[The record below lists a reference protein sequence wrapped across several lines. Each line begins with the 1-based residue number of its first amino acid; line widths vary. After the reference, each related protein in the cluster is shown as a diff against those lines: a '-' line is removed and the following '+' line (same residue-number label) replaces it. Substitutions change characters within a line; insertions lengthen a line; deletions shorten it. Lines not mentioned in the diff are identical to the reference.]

1 MTCRSARC
9 DRKSAA
15 RVRFARSLRKDLS
28 FCSVATVK
36 SARRQDDSTVDRGN
50 GLTRNQKTGFFHDA
64 AQGDYVLLWKGEIV
78 ERFASVTAFVET
90 HLALV
95 ASLEAE
101 QDKLLESSYTP
112 WLGSVSDDAH

>member
-1 MTCRSARC
+1 MTCRPARSE
-9 DRKSAA
+9 RKSAA
-15 RVRFARSLRKDLS
+15 RVLFARSLRKDLS
-28 FCSVATVK
+28 LCFVVPVK
-36 SARRQDDSTVDRGN
+36 SARGQDDSTGNRGS

>member
-1 MTCRSARC
+1 MIAWPACSE
-9 DRKSAA
+9 RKPA
-15 RVRFARSLRKDLS
+15 VLVLFARSVRKDLS
-28 FCSVATVK
+28 LCFVVPVK
-36 SARRQDDSTVDRGN
+36 SARRQDDSKNNRGYR
-50 GLTRNQKTGFFHDA
+50 LSSNQKTGLFHDA
-64 AQGDYVLLWKGEIV
+64 AQADYVLLWKGEIV

>member
-1 MTCRSARC
+1 M
-9 DRKSAA
+9 
-15 RVRFARSLRKDLS
+15 RFARSLRKDLS
-28 FCSVATVK
+28 FCFVPNVK
-36 SARRQDDSTVDRGN
+36 SARGQDNSTVDRGN
-50 GLTRNQKTGFFHDA
+50 GLTRNQKTGIFHDA
-64 AQGDYVLLWKGEIV
+64 AQGDYVLLWKGEVV